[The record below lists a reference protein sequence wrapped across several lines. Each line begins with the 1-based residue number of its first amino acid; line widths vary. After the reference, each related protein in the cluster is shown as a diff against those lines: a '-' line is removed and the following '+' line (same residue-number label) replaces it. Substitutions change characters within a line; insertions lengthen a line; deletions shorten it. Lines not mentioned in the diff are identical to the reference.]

1 MTIIERIKL
10 KKKGINVL
18 RPMFDSRKNM
28 WKIAMCTIS
37 GGWGTHGVT
46 LYATQKLAQAD
57 ITELAREFPLLFKSD
72 D

>member
-1 MTIIERIKL
+1 MTIGERVEL
-10 KKKGINVL
+10 KKRGINVL

-28 WKIAMCTIS
+28 WKIAICTIS

-46 LYATQKLAQAD
+46 LYATKELAQTD
-57 ITELAREFPLLFKSD
+57 ITELVQEFPLLFKSD